1 MFQRVHVKKK
11 VVWLINRQN
20 SSLNSMLSV
29 LTKSPPKAL
38 TAEQIDTAT
47 ADIST
52 SEENC
57 WQRLETVTTAF

>member
-11 VVWLINRQN
+11 VVWLINRQK

-38 TAEQIDTAT
+38 TAEWIRY
-47 ADIST
+47 SY
-52 SEENC
+52 C
-57 WQRLETVTTAF
+57 